1 MLLKPLFFLLSGG
14 LRSTRL
20 SSTRLRSTRD
30 DVQAALAAV
39 TRIGELQKALATDP
53 SVAAELKDLELA
65 HPSAALHAMLLRRA
79 EDAETDRERWKY
91 EKLAEADLSV
101 LKAANVLVGDRED
114 GWKPLAGA
122 VAELGYWTL
131 LGNAVAETMLLE
143 TLRSD
148 DADWIKTEAD
158 AALRKAWA
166 IPASTEA
173 SQRLDA
179 ARAALVA
186 GDAKLALNLYVDI
199 TETLVPDFA
208 DGWRKRAQVLH
219 LALGRP
225 DDAIVAYRRAI
236 QCNPNNY
243 VALLDFGTLLLRQ
256 NQLDEAVT
264 TLQRAATLNPAL
276 NDTVTSL
283 LN

>member
-1 MLLKPLFFLLSGG
+1 MLFQPFFLVAVVHDAP
-14 LRSTRL
+14 RL
-20 SSTRLRSTRD
+20 GSTRD

-39 TRIGELQKALATDP
+39 TRIGELQKAVATDP
-53 SVAAELKDLELA
+53 SVAAELKALELEQ
-65 HPSAALHAMLLRRA
+65 PMAALHATLLRRA
-79 EDAETDRERWKY
+79 ENAETDRERWEY

-101 LKAANVLVGDRED
+101 LKAANVLVGDRQD

-143 TLRSD
+143 TVRSD

-166 IPASTEA
+166 IPPSTDA

-186 GDAKLALNLYVDI
+186 GDAKLALDLYVDI

-219 LALGRP
+219 RALGRP

-236 QCNPNNY
+236 HCNPNNY

-256 NQLDEAVT
+256 NQRDEAVT

-276 NDTVTSL
+276 NFAVTTL
-283 LN
+283 LD